1 MSTTL
6 TSTKAPVSQLDVPV
20 DKSTIIHDDVV
31 ALTLPPSAH
40 PNRIPKGRNVSGRS
54 WKVRAQKRASSLT
67 KTTRNNST
75 KSFAERQ
82 ALKRARQETLA
93 LQAEMA
99 ETRRAAAVAKKER
112 RLENEKRRAEN
123 EYKNIQ
129 KSVQKL
135 NVDKVGTTLK
145 TLSKKQLRQVKKTR
159 LNPKTGVVEFE
170 SPYAK

>member
-1 MSTTL
+1 MC
-6 TSTKAPVSQLDVPV
+6 
-20 DKSTIIHDDVV
+20 
-31 ALTLPPSAH
+31 
-40 PNRIPKGRNVSGRS
+40 
-54 WKVRAQKRASSLT
+54 RASSLT

-123 EYKNIQ
+123 EYRNMQ
-129 KSVQKL
+129 KSVQTL
-135 NVDKVGTTLK
+135 NLDKVGTTLK

-159 LNPKTGVVEFE
+159 LNPKTGVVEYV